1 MDSFRVCV
9 PILEA
14 AIAAMTRA
22 MAMPSRFYF
31 PDGSPALSGMNR
43 AKNAYTGGSLP
54 RVAGIT
60 STANNEF

>member
-14 AIAAMTRA
+14 AVAAMTRA
-22 MAMPSRFYF
+22 MATPSRFYF
-31 PDGSPALSGMNR
+31 PDGSPASSGTNR
-43 AKNAYTGGSLP
+43 ARNAHAGWLLP